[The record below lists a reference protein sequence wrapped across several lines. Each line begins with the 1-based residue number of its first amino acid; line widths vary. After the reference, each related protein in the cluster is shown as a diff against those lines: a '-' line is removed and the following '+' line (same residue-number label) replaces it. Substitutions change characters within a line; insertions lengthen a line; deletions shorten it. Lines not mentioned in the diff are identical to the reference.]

1 MEHIEQTEDNS
12 TTIHTRYFDG
22 KTDYVIEVIEKMVEY
37 CKARGAPLLDNIQ
50 SNLLYNFMYKFL

>member
-1 MEHIEQTEDNS
+1 MEHNDQEEDN
-12 TTIHTRYFDG
+12 TTAIQTRYFDG

-37 CKARGAPLLDNIQ
+37 CKARGVPLLDNIQ